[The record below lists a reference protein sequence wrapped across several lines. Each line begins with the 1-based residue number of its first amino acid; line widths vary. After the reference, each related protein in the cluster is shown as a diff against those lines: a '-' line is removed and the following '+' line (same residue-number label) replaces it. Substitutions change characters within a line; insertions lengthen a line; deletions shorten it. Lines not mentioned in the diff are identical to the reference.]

1 MTDGPTDRR
10 TDRQTDRPTYLIIE
24 APYRSLK
31 TQAVELLLGETSL
44 LLSLGQAPTPVKL
57 GSEMLF

>member
-1 MTDGPTDRR
+1 MLSVP
-10 TDRQTDRPTYLIIE
+10 QVLNQNFVNIKKE
-24 APYRSLK
+24 